1 MSAEVQERDGRHARW
16 DDHREQR
23 RRLIIDAAIAVV
35 EESPPGS
42 GLRLQ
47 DVAARVGLVRTV
59 VQRHFG
65 GQTGLM
71 RDVQA
76 EVLRRAF
83 AHIAVPIRREDSMI
97 SFLTRVVHAT
107 IEWVGG
113 NLALH
118 ALIEHE
124 VGDGEPSEL
133 SRVIAAYAD
142 HLAGIGTDAAEALGV
157 SLRAAEVDELRM
169 LFIGFVAQVR
179 GTVTAWS
186 LERPQRLTPARL
198 EELQVGWI
206 TSQLS
211 AQFTALGVGLDLGAP
226 LGLATVHAFDPGA
239 GRAGVE

>member
-1 MSAEVQERDGRHARW
+1 MSAIAQDRDGRHARW

-23 RRLIIDAAIAVV
+23 RRLIIDAAIEVV

-65 GQTGLM
+65 GQVGLL
-71 RDVQA
+71 REVQVDA
-76 EVLRRAF
+76 LRRAF
-83 AHIAVPIRREDSMI
+83 GHFAVPMRPDDSMI
-97 SFLTRVVHAT
+97 TFLTRVVDAT

-118 ALIEHE
+118 ALIELE

-142 HLAGIGTDAAEALGV
+142 HLAGIGTAAAEALGV
-157 SLRAAEVDELRM
+157 TLTPPQVEELRM

-179 GTVTAWS
+179 GAVTAWS
-186 LERPQRLTPARL
+186 LEDPRRLSAARL
-198 EELQVGWI
+198 GELLASWI
-206 TSQLS
+206 TSQLG
-211 AQFTALGVGLDLGAP
+211 AQLTAYGVALDLNAP
-226 LGLATVHAFDPGA
+226 LGLKTVHPFDPSA
-239 GRAGVE
+239 GRTGVE